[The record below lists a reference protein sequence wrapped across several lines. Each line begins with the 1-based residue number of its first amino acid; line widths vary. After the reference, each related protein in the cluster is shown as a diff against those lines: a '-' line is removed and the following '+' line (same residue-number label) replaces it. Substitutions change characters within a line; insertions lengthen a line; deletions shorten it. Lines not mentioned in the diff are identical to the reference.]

1 MEMSEKNTGGAMRLL
16 ALPLVCLGASFAAGG
31 ECAAYRA
38 DARVEFRDCPKCDK
52 RIRIDLSAGRA
63 YVNLSRLEGAD
74 REAVAA
80 RAARMLDAAK
90 IPPAKDPKIR
100 PLMGWSSWNTFGV
113 GISEGLI
120 LDTARAMATNGL
132 KAAGYTYVNIDDGFF
147 WGHGDDGVLRFHPER
162 FPNGMKP
169 TVDGI
174 HALGLKA
181 GIYSDAGADT
191 CGSIF
196 GGGPGGRDGGGVG
209 GGLYGHDAADCRL
222 HFNEL
227 GFDFIKVD
235 YCGGQRLKL
244 DERTR
249 YAEIAS
255 AIKATG
261 RTDVRLNL
269 CRWAF
274 PGTWAA
280 DIAESWRTTK
290 DIRANWQSVKDLI
303 GENLY
308 LGAYARPGHYND
320 MDMLEV
326 GQQKGAM
333 KSVFGKHGDTG
344 LTPDEETTHFGMW
357 CMLSSPLL
365 IGCDVRTI
373 PASTKA
379 LITNPYLLAMNQN
392 DLGLQ
397 GYVVSREGDAYV
409 LAKDAVA
416 PFGPARYVALYNGSD
431 AEHVFTIRADA
442 LDLGGRIDAF
452 DLVEMADVGCFEA
465 CVSVKVAPHASKFY
479 RLDAERRLQRRV
491 YEAECAYLSDYQ
503 ELRDAAKAGTA
514 FPAQWEGASGGVV
527 VRNLGNRASN
537 DLVWKNVK
545 IDAAGRYDFSFDVA
559 SPDDRSFDI
568 YVDGE
573 KAQRVEVRGTGGKIA
588 AARATVALSAGLHA
602 IRLANACAW
611 MPDIDRM
618 TLSPAD

>member
-1 MEMSEKNTGGAMRLL
+1 MQIKY
-16 ALPLVCLGASFAAGG
+16 VLGAVLLTAGMESVAACG
-31 ECAAYRA
+31 ENAEPQVSCV
-38 DARVEFRDCPKCDK
+38 DKRVEYRECPKCSK
-52 RIRIDLSAGRA
+52 RIRIDLAAGKA
-63 YVNLSRLEGAD
+63 YVNLSKLEGAD

-80 RAARMLDAAK
+80 RAAKLLDAAK

-113 GISEGLI
+113 DISESII
-120 LDTARAMATNGL
+120 LETARAMATNGL

-147 WGHGDDGVLRFHPER
+147 WGHGEDGILRFHPKR

-191 CGSIF
+191 CGSMW
-196 GGGPGGRDGGGVG
+196 GGSGSGGKDTGGVG
-209 GGLYGHDAADCRL
+209 GGLYGHDAADCHL
-222 HFNEL
+222 HFVEL

-235 YCGGQRLKL
+235 YCGGIRLKL
-244 DERTR
+244 DEKER
-249 YAEIAS
+249 YTEIAN

-290 DIRANWQSVKDLI
+290 DIRANWKSVHDLI

-308 LGAYARPGHYND
+308 LSAYAKPGHYND

-326 GQQKGAM
+326 GQLKGFV
-333 KSVFGKHGDTG
+333 KSIFGKHGDTG

-357 CMLSSPLL
+357 CMMSSPLL

-373 PASTKA
+373 PESTKA

-397 GYVVSREGDAYV
+397 GYVVSRYGDV
-409 LAKDAVA
+409 CILVKDADRK
-416 PFGPARYVALYNGSD
+416 FGTSRYVALYNGSD
-431 AEHVFTIRADA
+431 EKCEFTIRADEVE
-442 LDLGGRIDAF
+442 LGGRVDAF
-452 DLVEMADVGCFEA
+452 DLVEMADIGCFEDN
-465 CVSVKVAPHASKFY
+465 VSVMVPPHASKFY
-479 RLDAERRLQRRV
+479 RLDAERRVQRKM
-491 YEAECAYLSDYQ
+491 YEAECAYLADYQ
-503 ELRDAAKAGTA
+503 ELRDGAKAGTA
-514 FPAQWEGASGGVV
+514 HPARHEGASGGML
-527 VRNLGNRASN
+527 VRYLGDRSSN
-537 DLVWKNVK
+537 DLVWRDVRV
-545 IDAAGRYDFSFDVA
+545 DADGEHVLTIAYD
-559 SPDDRSFDI
+559 SPEDRGFNLS
-568 YVDGE
+568 VDGASTRHVDV
-573 KAQRVEVRGTGGKIA
+573 KGTNGGI
-588 AARATVALSAGLHA
+588 ATVSVPVKLSAGVHSV
-602 IRLANACAW
+602 RLSNSAGW
-611 MPDIDRM
+611 MPDIDYM
-618 TLSPAD
+618 SL